1 VADAWNGTTLAA
13 IVRAGANTSTEMMK
27 IQLPAIRP
35 EVTAVE
41 IPEAEEATVTIN
53 FVARVAST
61 DGDEIS
67 VDFP

>member
-1 VADAWNGTTLAA
+1 
-13 IVRAGANTSTEMMK
+13 MMK